1 MGPHHIGPVSL
12 ATHHPLALRAALPT
26 TLPPTDDDGTAPRNQ
41 AAVFKDVLPAWNNLN
56 LRALCLATRSDCVM
70 AHVRA
75 ASPGTGVSRENC
87 HPFAAGR
94 LLFCHNGRIDT
105 FAKLRRA
112 VLARLSDEVFAHVR
126 GTTDSECIFG
136 LILTYLSND
145 EQGST
150 LSPLHQTKPFG
161 HKRLVA
167 AMQKVL
173 RDIEILLDEHGLN
186 GPEHFTTLNFS
197 LTDGDTL
204 VVCRYCD
211 KSPSVPPPSL
221 YFAFGNA
228 QRLYTELTSEE
239 NAACSYPIATS
250 SHSSAGGPSSECGM
264 MSGDTASESE
274 SDDGM
279 SNSLAS
285 SSGNENQPFYYDEL
299 PIDLEQHE
307 SRPGRLYA
315 DVDLSQS
322 CLIVASNPLTRTHN
336 WHPMPRN
343 SLMWCDKG
351 SLPELRLLRGRSRTA
366 SNVFGGV

>member
-1 MGPHHIGPVSL
+1 
-12 ATHHPLALRAALPT
+12 
-26 TLPPTDDDGTAPRNQ
+26 
-41 AAVFKDVLPAWNNLN
+41 
-56 LRALCLATRSDCVM
+56 M

-75 ASPGTGVSRENC
+75 ASPGSGVSRENC
-87 HPFAAGR
+87 HPFQVGR
-94 LLFCHNGRIDT
+94 LLFCHNGRIDS
-105 FAKLRRA
+105 FAKMRRA
-112 VLARLSDEVFAHVR
+112 VMTRLSDEAFAHVR

-136 LILTYLSND
+136 LIVTYLGTD
-145 EQGST
+145 KQGT

-167 AMQKVL
+167 AMKKVL
-173 RDIEILLDEHGLN
+173 REIEILLEEHGLN
-186 GPEHFTTLNFS
+186 GPENFTTLNFS
-197 LTDGDTL
+197 LTDGDTM

-211 KSPSVPPPSL
+211 KSPAVPPPSL

-228 QRLYTELTSEE
+228 QRLYTEVISEDMVMSD
-239 NAACSYPIATS
+239 CSGSNS
-250 SHSSAGGPSSECGM
+250 SDVDGIGGS
-264 MSGDTASESE
+264 TASETE

-279 SNSLAS
+279 GGSQVS
-285 SSGNENQPFYYDEL
+285 SITTENQPFYYDEL

-307 SRPGRLYA
+307 SRPGLLYA

-351 SLPELRLLRGRSRTA
+351 SLPELRLLRGRSRTV
-366 SNVFGGV
+366 STNMMFGY